1 MKEVIFT
8 REGGIAQIQ
17 INRPEK
23 YNSVRQSVAM
33 DIQKYLDECASD
45 ENIRVLIITGTGKAF
60 CAGQDLGEIVDPNG
74 PDMSIIVSQ
83 HFNPIVQKIRNLP
96 KPVIAAVNG
105 VAAGAGANI
114 ALACD
119 IVVACQS
126 ASFLQA
132 FSKIG
137 LIPDSGGTYTL
148 PRLIGWQRASALMML
163 ADKIS
168 APEALEMGMIYKV
181 IPDKL
186 FKDYIQKM
194 AIKLSAMP
202 TVALALTKEALNES
216 LTNTF
221 EEQLAV
227 EDRLQNTAGRTD
239 DYAEGV
245 QAFLEK
251 RKPVYKGK

>member
-8 REGGIAQIQ
+8 KEKGIAQIQ

-23 YNSVRQSVAM
+23 YNSVRQSVAR

-45 ENIRVLIITGTGKAF
+45 GDIRVVIITGSGRAF

-163 ADKIS
+163 ADKVS
-168 APEALEMGMIYKV
+168 SQEALEMGMIYKV

-186 FKDYIQKM
+186 FKDYIQKL

-202 TVALALTKEALNES
+202 TIALALTKEALNES

-221 EEQLAV
+221 EKQLAV